1 MPRPPAASQNAI
13 VDADACARLGSEL
26 TRRFTAA
33 DLPRLS
39 EAGAG
44 AGFEIEASLGFS
56 LLEGQPAIEGSLKG
70 TVMLTCQR
78 CLEAVSIE
86 LDEPFRVIVVA
97 EERADEPAGFEPVI
111 AEAQRLDLR
120 WLVEEQALLA
130 LPLVARHESEQQCAV
145 GAGASAGSEEESE
158 APKQQPFRNLRDML
172 NRR

>member
-26 TRRFTAA
+26 KRRFTAA
-33 DLPRLS
+33 ELPRLS
-39 EAGAG
+39 EAGAE
-44 AGFEIEASLGFS
+44 AGFEIEARLGFS
-56 LLEGQPAIEGSLKG
+56 LVERRPAIEGSLKG
-70 TVMLTCQR
+70 TVVLTCQR
-78 CLEAVSIE
+78 CLGAVSIK

-111 AEAQRLDLR
+111 AEATRLDLR

-130 LPLVARHESEQQCAV
+130 LPLVARHESEQCAV
-145 GAGASAGSEEESE
+145 GAGASSEEESE
-158 APKQQPFRNLRDML
+158 APRQQPFRNLRDML